1 MAVPHAPNQEFC
13 AILARPVRDKG
24 IALSH
29 TTTAP
34 LSGVPEEARTHTAPA
49 ASPDFPVLMVA
60 LAGVAIIIAR
70 LLAEPSLARIALF
83 LDSVALGAVF
93 LFAEFS
99 YTASFRNVLV
109 RRDGSGLAAGL
120 LVAAVAALVIV
131 PVTALVHGYAGYVSP
146 VSCSVAIGAALF
158 AAGMQLANGCA
169 SGSLYAAG
177 AGSRR
182 LWIALPF
189 FILGSVLG
197 TLILP
202 AAERLPSAGAIGLGL
217 TFGPWLGLLATLGV
231 LGVAMFALVGS
242 GPRPRRN
249 QIAAAVAIGVLAAIA
264 FLLSG
269 IPWGVTWGFT
279 VWGAKIAAALGL
291 PIAHAPVWQAPAAR
305 AALHGSV
312 LDIPSSLMDF
322 GMLLGAMLPA
332 AWRGRFRSWSWPGTR
347 GAIAAA
353 LGGLAMGVGAR
364 LAFGCNI
371 GALVGGLSSG
381 SLHGLLWLVAG
392 LAGTWIGVKLRP
404 LFGLA
409 VR

>member
-1 MAVPHAPNQEFC
+1 
-13 AILARPVRDKG
+13 
-24 IALSH
+24 LSH
-29 TTTAP
+29 TTTASV
-34 LSGVPEEARTHTAPA
+34 SGVPEEARTRVAPA
-49 ASPDFPVLMVA
+49 NRPDLPVLAVA
-60 LAGVAIIIAR
+60 LTGVAIIIAR
-70 LLAEPSLARIALF
+70 LLAEPSLARVALF
-83 LDSVALGAVF
+83 LDALALGGVF
-93 LFAEFS
+93 MVAEFS
-99 YTASFRNVLV
+99 YTAAFRNVLI

-120 LVAAVAALVIV
+120 LVAAVAALVII
-131 PVTALVHGYAGYVSP
+131 PVTALVPGYAGYVSP
-146 VSCSVAIGAALF
+146 VSCSVVIGAVLF
-158 AAGMQLANGCA
+158 TAGMQLANGCA

-217 TFGPWLGLLATLGV
+217 AFGPWLGLLATLGV
-231 LGVAMFALVGS
+231 LGIAIFALVGR
-242 GPRPRRN
+242 GPRPRVN
-249 QIAAAVAIGVLAAIA
+249 QVGAAVLIGVLAAIA

-279 VWGAKIAAALGL
+279 VWGAKVAAAVGL
-291 PIAHAPVWQAPAAR
+291 PIAHATFWRAPAAQ

-312 LDIPSSLMDF
+312 LDVPSSLMDF

-332 AWRGRFRSWSWPGTR
+332 AWRGRFRSWSWPGIR
-347 GAIAAA
+347 GATAAV
-353 LGGLAMGVGAR
+353 LGGTFMGVGAR

-381 SLHGLLWLVAG
+381 SLHGLLWLIAG

-404 LFGLA
+404 LFGLS
-409 VR
+409 VG